1 MRENKR
7 RISSIIVIAAL
18 LLPFLIGAGRQP
30 FGLVPAPKAQV
41 AQTNVPTCLNRVN
54 IPESEIHWV
63 YVPTSADELHSEFE
77 LLWLAGNLIQNK
89 VVDAS
94 SCPAGGI
101 GSNGYAN
108 ACGASVTKAKVI
120 EIQNSLNQAVLD
132 AWVNVGVPP
141 VLLKQMIV
149 TESQFWP
156 GQVAPFHYGLGHITP
171 IGMVNALE
179 WNPDLLK
186 SACGIVGGNCGA
198 NLTTANLVLQSMIN
212 TCPTCTNGVD
222 LTKETQSVN
231 LLAQAV
237 MGYCNQTAQLI
248 FNATGWR
255 SSWVVD
261 YTTIWKLTLMNYNA
275 GSVCVFDTVAATF
288 KATQGSMSWGDI
300 LGHVSSD
307 QCSRGA
313 YYANQI
319 TTKAYNFPTK

>member
-7 RISSIIVIAAL
+7 RIFLVIFVIAIL
-18 LLPFLIGAGRQP
+18 FPFLIGANQQP
-30 FGLVPAPKAQV
+30 FGLMPKEKVQA
-41 AQTNVPTCLNRVN
+41 AQTSVPTCLNRVN
-54 IPESEIHWV
+54 IPEAEFHWI
-63 YVPTSADELHSEFE
+63 YVPTSADQLYSEFD
-77 LLWLAGNLIQNK
+77 LLWLAGKLISNK
-89 VVDAS
+89 VVDAT

-101 GSNGYAN
+101 GSNDYAN
-108 ACGASVTKAKVI
+108 ACGMSLAKPKVI

-171 IGMVNALE
+171 VGMLNALE
-179 WNPDLLK
+179 WNPDLIK
-186 SACGIVGGNCGA
+186 AACNFVGNCGA
-198 NLTTANLVLQSMIN
+198 NATTANLVLQSMIN
-212 TCPTCTNGVD
+212 TCPTCPNGVD
-222 LTKETQSVN
+222 LAQETQSVN
-231 LLAQAV
+231 LLALSV
-237 MGYCNQTAQLI
+237 MGYCNQTAQLV

-255 SSWVVD
+255 SGWVVD
-261 YTTIWKLTLMNYNA
+261 YPTIWKLTLMNYNA

-288 KATQGSMSWGDI
+288 KDTQGAMSWGDI

-319 TTKAYNFPTK
+319 TAKVYNFPNQ